1 MPRYQSTHTSAKH
14 LERIAWTHKRWKPTS
29 QECDLQKAGCTPPLT
44 AAYAALTRL
53 DAGEPPQQIA
63 LAEAAVAVLGER
75 RMIGDVAV
83 EPQGRPT
90 STSDEPRPSSSN
102 AKGSP
107 VAASRRSLPAY
118 GPFSAFGP
126 PGCPKTYFR
135 VDQFNGVDQSS
146 PQLWRLVSQGAGSSD
161 AGRGQ
166 DNFRFAL
173 TERQSQAFPVARIQ
187 VKCLILSGA
196 AREIRTPDPII
207 TNDVLYQ
214 LSYCGPV
221 EQRRTGA
228 NRTALLSMP
237 VLPVLAIR

>member
-1 MPRYQSTHTSAKH
+1 M
-14 LERIAWTHKRWKPTS
+14 
-29 QECDLQKAGCTPPLT
+29 
-44 AAYAALTRL
+44 
-53 DAGEPPQQIA
+53 
-63 LAEAAVAVLGER
+63 
-75 RMIGDVAV
+75 
-83 EPQGRPT
+83 
-90 STSDEPRPSSSN
+90 
-102 AKGSP
+102 
-107 VAASRRSLPAY
+107 
-118 GPFSAFGP
+118 
-126 PGCPKTYFR
+126 
-135 VDQFNGVDQSS
+135 DQFNGVDQSS
-146 PQLWRLVSQGAGSSD
+146 PQLWRLLSQGAGSSD

-173 TERQSQAFPVARIQ
+173 TERQSQAFPVAGIQ

-237 VLPVLAIR
+237 VLPVLAIH